1 MSYVWLTTEQYK
13 AVCDTI
19 DAACKDLDAAQ
30 AAQKAD
36 REELA
41 KIAKFAAALRKD
53 CANAEELHARLI
65 DKATATIEALN
76 ARIEAAL
83 EKQERAQ
90 SDLNLAL
97 RACGAGGG
105 STLASTF
112 AHDLQLVMSGDE
124 DAKAQALAEL
134 RTLATTPQALND
146 PPDGFTPIH
155 DEQRNLQPQAT
166 PPAGFAKTR

>member
-1 MSYVWLTTEQYK
+1 MSYVWLTTDQYK

-19 DAACKDLDAAQ
+19 DDACKELDAAQ
-30 AAQKAD
+30 AAQAKD

-41 KIAKFAAALRKD
+41 KVAKAAAALRKD

-65 DKATATIEALN
+65 DKATRTIDALN

-83 EKQERAQ
+83 ERQERAQ

-105 STLASTF
+105 STLANTF
-112 AHDLQLVMSGDE
+112 AHDLRMVMSGDE

-134 RTLATTPQALND
+134 RALATTPHALND

-155 DEQRNLQPQAT
+155 DEQRDARPSPA
-166 PPAGFAKTR
+166 PAGFAKTR